1 MRLPRAIILTFA
13 LLGSGLLN
21 AEPAVADGTV
31 LRAKGCGGKVFVAAA
46 TSYSVLAASD
56 ASAAADGDKLIGDL
70 DRIGFASFYLP
81 QSGRR
86 FSASIEERGLNKSE
100 ITQRIAT
107 SCRAATA
114 YNQTS
119 GQVEHA
125 TGCGNKIF
133 VNTPN
138 GYAVMERLAGGIVAV
153 GDTLTGD
160 FNRAGRATV
169 TDKQTGGELVVF
181 VEDFQLPKSAATR
194 KITASCR

>member
-1 MRLPRAIILTFA
+1 MRLPRATILTFA
-13 LLGSGLLN
+13 LLGAGLLS
-21 AEPAVADGTV
+21 AGPASADGTV

-46 TSYSVLAASD
+46 NSYSVLAVSD
-56 ASAAADGDKLIGDL
+56 ASAAADGDKLIGEV
-70 DRIGFASFYLP
+70 DRIGFASFYVP

-100 ITQRIAT
+100 IAQRIAS
-107 SCRAATA
+107 SCRSATA
-114 YNQTS
+114 FNHTS